1 MKHLTTLSSVTG
13 PHADA
18 PLFARGE
25 TENPSSVLLLFHGR
39 GASAADML
47 GLSQYFTLPDTLIIV
62 APHAQG
68 AQWYPHRFIVPQ
80 EENQPDLDSALQ
92 VIDESIH
99 WINGLGIPSEKIV
112 IGGFSQGACL
122 TAEYVARKPLPFAGV
137 LILSGGLIGSDEEVT
152 KAIWSGNLQRTPVF
166 LGCDT
171 NDFHIPVERVEATSK
186 VFRSLG
192 AQVDEQLYTNMGHT
206 ISSDEIKACQDII
219 DALNT

>member
-1 MKHLTTLSSVTG
+1 MKQLTTLSAVTG
-13 PHADA
+13 PHANA
-18 PLFARGE
+18 PLFTRGE
-25 TENPSSVLLLFHGR
+25 ARNPTSALLLFHGR

-47 GLSQYFTLPDTLIIV
+47 GLSQYFTLPETMMVV

-80 EENQPDLDSALQ
+80 EENQPDLDSALH
-92 VIDESIH
+92 VVDETIH

-122 TAEYVARKPLPFAGV
+122 TAEYVSRNTRTFAGV
-137 LILSGGLIGSDEEVT
+137 LILSGGLIGSDEEVV
-152 KAIWSGNLQRTPVF
+152 KASWSGNLQRTPVF

-171 NDFHIPVERVEATSK
+171 NDFHIPVERVQLTSK
-186 VFRSLG
+186 IFHTLG
-192 AQVDEQLYTNMGHT
+192 AQVDERLYTNMGHT
-206 ISSDEIKACQDII
+206 VSSDEIKACQDII